1 VTTAI
6 VGTTRPE
13 RIAQNIAHAGIGPL
27 PPEDYE
33 AIRARW
39 RTIAPA
45 DWTGQR

>member
-13 RIAQNIAHAGIGPL
+13 RIAQNIAHASAGPL
-27 PPEDYE
+27 PPADYE

-39 RTIAPA
+39 RAVAPA

>member
-13 RIAQNIAHAGIGPL
+13 RIAQNIAHAGAGPL
-27 PPEDYE
+27 LPSEYE

-39 RTIAPA
+39 RAVALA